1 MTTLTR
7 IGDRIRLLSMTD
19 DPDPIPAGATGTVR
33 GVTSHG
39 AGENAWHQIDVRW
52 DNGRTLLLA
61 VPPDVFEIIAAS
73 D

>member
-52 DNGRTLLLA
+52 DNGRTLLLV

>member
-1 MTTLTR
+1 MTRLPHN
-7 IGDRIRLLSMTD
+7 GDRIRLLSMTD

-39 AGENAWHQIDVRW
+39 ALENAWHQIDVRW
-52 DNGRTLLLA
+52 DNGRTLLLV